1 MYDLIIIGGGPAGT
15 AAAVYAARK
24 KITTLLLTESF
35 GGQSVVSDNIEN
47 WIGEKT
53 INGLDLAKKFEAHV
67 RAQEG
72 IEIKMPDRAAS
83 VRQRAE
89 GGFEVVS
96 EKGETYQTKT
106 VLVVS
111 GGRRR
116 KLGVPGEDTFSGKGV
131 AYCATCD
138 APLFRN
144 KTVAVAGSGNSA
156 LEAVID
162 LLPYATHVYLL
173 VRGDQLKGDM
183 TTQVEV
189 KNSPKVTVLMNAT
202 THEITGDKFVKALTY
217 IDTITNEKNTIDLG
231 GVFVEIGSM
240 PNTEMVKDM
249 VTMNDFGEI
258 VVDPVHGTTSKAGI
272 WAAGDVT
279 NCPYKQNNIAAGDAV
294 KAVLSIY
301 SYLLKQEKTHCIHS
315 A

>member
-24 KITTLLLTESF
+24 KIRTLLITESF

-47 WIGEKT
+47 WIGEIS

-72 IEIKMPDRAAS
+72 IEIRMPSRGAA
-83 VRQRAE
+83 VREIA
-89 GGFEVVS
+89 GGFEVMS
-96 EKGETYQTKT
+96 EKGEAHQTKT

-116 KLGVPGEDTFSGKGV
+116 KLGVPGEDAFSGKGV

-144 KTVAVAGSGNSA
+144 KMVAVVGSGNSA

-162 LLPYATHVYLL
+162 LLPYAAHVYLL
-173 VRGDQLKGDM
+173 VRGTYLKGDA
-183 TTQVEV
+183 TTQAEV
-189 KNSPKVTVLMNAT
+189 MHSPKVTVVMGAVT
-202 THEITGDKFVKALTY
+202 KEIMGDKFVKALTY
-217 IDTITNEKNTIDLG
+217 IDKGTNEEKTLDVG

-240 PNTEMVKDM
+240 PNSEIVKDI
-249 VTMNDFGEI
+249 VKLNDFGEI
-258 VVDPVHGTTSKAGI
+258 IVDPMHATTSTPGI

-279 NCPYKQNNIAAGDAV
+279 DGTYKQNNIAAGDAV
-294 KAVLSIY
+294 KAALSIY
-301 SYLLKQEKTHCIHS
+301 GYLMKQEKPALHV
-315 A
+315 

>member
-72 IEIKMPDRAAS
+72 IEIKMPERAAS

-89 GGFEVVS
+89 GGFEVAS
-96 EKGETYQTKT
+96 EKGETYRTKT

-116 KLGVPGEDTFSGKGV
+116 KLGVPGEDAFSGKGV
-131 AYCATCD
+131 VYCATCD

-144 KTVAVAGSGNSA
+144 KTVAVVGSGNSA

-183 TTQVEV
+183 TTQTEV
-189 KNSPKVTVLMNAT
+189 KNSPNVTVLMNTAV
-202 THEITGDKFVKALTY
+202 HEIMGDKFVKALTY
-217 IDTITNEKNTIDLG
+217 SNKTTNEKKTIDVG
-231 GVFVEIGSM
+231 GVFVEIGSI
-240 PNTEMVKDM
+240 PNTEMVKDV

-258 VVDPVHGTTSKAGI
+258 VVDPVHGTTSQAGI

-279 NCPYKQNNIAAGDAV
+279 DCPYKQNNIAAGDAV

-301 SYLLKQEKTHCIHS
+301 AYLLKQEKTALHI
-315 A
+315 

>member
-24 KITTLLLTESF
+24 KIKTLLITESF

-47 WIGEKT
+47 WVGEKS

-72 IEIKMPDRAAS
+72 VEIHMPARAAS
-83 VRQRAE
+83 IRHLKD
-89 GGFEVVS
+89 GWFEVIS
-96 EKGETYQTKT
+96 EKGEVYQTKT
-106 VLVVS
+106 VLLVS

-116 KLGVPGEDTFSGKGV
+116 KLGVPGEETFSGKGV

-138 APLFRN
+138 APLFKN
-144 KTVAVAGSGNSA
+144 KTVAVVGSGNSA

-162 LLPYATHVYLL
+162 LIPYATHVYLL
-173 VRGDQLKGDM
+173 VRGAQLKGDV
-183 TTQVEV
+183 TTQTEV
-189 KNSPKVTVLMNAT
+189 MNSPKVTVLMSAAVKA
-202 THEITGDKFVKALTY
+202 IAGDKFVKALTY
-217 IDTITNEKNTIDLG
+217 SEGAENEEKTIDVG
-231 GVFVEIGSM
+231 GVFIEIGSV
-240 PNTEMVKDM
+240 PNAEIVKDI
-249 VTMNDFGEI
+249 VRVNDFGEV
-258 VVDPVHGTTSKAGI
+258 VVDPVHGITSQAGI

-279 NCPYKQNNIAAGDAV
+279 DGPYKQNNIAAGDAV

-301 SYLLKQEKTHCIHS
+301 AYLMKKEKS
-315 A
+315 ASQT